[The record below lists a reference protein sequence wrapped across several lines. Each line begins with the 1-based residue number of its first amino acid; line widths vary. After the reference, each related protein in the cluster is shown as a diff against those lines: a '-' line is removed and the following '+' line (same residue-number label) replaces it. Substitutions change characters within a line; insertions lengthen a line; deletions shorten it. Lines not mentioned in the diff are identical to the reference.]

1 MTERQRWAGIFALV
15 LLLIYSKGGGGLP
28 LLPPPNT
35 VPVTFDGRY
44 VLMVDTLT
52 TRTPAVANYMA
63 SKRVRDY
70 LAANTDGYRHWYSD
84 TNASTAPL
92 PFREML
98 ALGAPKAP
106 VVVASKGRRA
116 AFHPVPETP
125 DAFLEIVG
133 AK

>member
-1 MTERQRWAGIFALV
+1 MSERTRSLAIFALIA
-15 LLLIYSKGGGGLP
+15 LLVYSKGEGVPSILA
-28 LLPPPNT
+28 PPNT

-70 LAANTDGYRHWYSD
+70 LAANTDGFRHWYSD

-116 AFHPVPETP
+116 AFHPIPETP